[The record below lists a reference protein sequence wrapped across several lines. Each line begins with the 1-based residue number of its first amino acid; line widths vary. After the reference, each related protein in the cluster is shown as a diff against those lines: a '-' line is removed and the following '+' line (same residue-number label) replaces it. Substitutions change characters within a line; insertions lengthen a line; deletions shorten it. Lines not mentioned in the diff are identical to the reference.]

1 MKRDPFDV
9 IYRILDNKFSIYKIA
24 STLSLKIFSR
34 LAYVTFSAFDL
45 QIAEDFDFNSE
56 ILQIE
61 RSKNQCKKY
70 FEKFINLERKL
81 IKLLIA

>member
-1 MKRDPFDV
+1 M
-9 IYRILDNKFSIYKIA
+9 
-24 STLSLKIFSR
+24 
-34 LAYVTFSAFDL
+34 TFSAFDL